1 MTKTGGERVIL
12 ILDGD
17 RTLAEETQRRMYG
30 LHLLS
35 DVTTYCSLRNRL
47 PSKRI
52 TDEITFVLLIRPD
65 DPARPPLFFKT
76 FRKKSTV
83 PIVMLGGEATVRD
96 PASPNAPDLTVSKH
110 ATDRKILHETRDLLL
125 SLGKPD
131 PWDRIAGGVRDRIEY
146 ADHTVYGTPILF
158 TRGERMFL
166 RTLILAFPTPVPIE
180 ELSTRAAPPNGKKT
194 LNALKVLGSKIN
206 AKALAAVHRRI
217 VNWDGERFWIRT
229 SKTDPGPTTRT
240 DPEEGYIENYYD
252 EYKYYPRNS
261 F

>member
-1 MTKTGGERVIL
+1 MIL

-17 RTLAEETQRRMYG
+17 RSRGEEMQRRLWG

-47 PSKRI
+47 PSERI
-52 TDEITFVLLIRPD
+52 TDRITFVLLLRPD
-65 DPARPPLFFKT
+65 DSARPPFFFKT
-76 FRKKSTV
+76 FRKKSKV
-83 PIVMLGGEATVRD
+83 PIVMLGGDATVRTPGAPD
-96 PASPNAPDLTVSKH
+96 APDLTVVKS
-110 ATDRKILHETRDLLL
+110 ATDRKILHETRGLLL

-131 PWDRIAGGVRDRIEY
+131 PWDRIAGGIRDRIEY
-146 ADHTVYGTPILF
+146 ADHTVYGTPIVF
-158 TRGERMFL
+158 THGERIFL
-166 RTLILAFPTPVPIE
+166 RTLILAFPAPVPIA
-180 ELSTRAAPPNGKKT
+180 ELSTRAAPPNAKKT

-229 SKTDPGPTTRT
+229 SKTDPGPTLHT

>member
-1 MTKTGGERVIL
+1 MIL

-17 RTLAEETQRRMYG
+17 RSRGEETQRRLWA

-47 PSKRI
+47 PSERI
-52 TDEITFVLLIRPD
+52 TDRITFVLLLRPD

-76 FRKKSTV
+76 FRKKSKV
-83 PIVMLGGEATVRD
+83 PIVMLGGDATVRTSG
-96 PASPNAPDLTVSKH
+96 ASDAPDLTVVKS

-131 PWDRIAGGVRDRIEY
+131 PWDRIAGGIRDRIEY

-166 RTLILAFPTPVPIE
+166 RTLILAFPTPVPIA
-180 ELSTRAAPPNGKKT
+180 ELATRAAPPNGKKT
-194 LNALKVLGSKIN
+194 LNALKVIGSKIN

-240 DPEEGYIENYYD
+240 DPEEEYIENYYD